1 MLDYIGFVILYFI
14 YLTFIYVYNEIIP
27 NQIIQY
33 MHNRNVELD
42 ELNVDIPNKFY
53 YFQNE
58 YGNIEIRA
66 PILIPINE

>member
-1 MLDYIGFVILYFI
+1 MLDYIGFIIMYFI